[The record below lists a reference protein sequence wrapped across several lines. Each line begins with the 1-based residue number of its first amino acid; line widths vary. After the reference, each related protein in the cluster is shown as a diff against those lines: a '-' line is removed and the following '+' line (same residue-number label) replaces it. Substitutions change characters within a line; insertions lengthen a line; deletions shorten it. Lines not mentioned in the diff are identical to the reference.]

1 MFIRINEE
9 RIRMASIGSFEN
21 KGKSAVTGSWYLDI
35 KISGRLKSFTFK
47 TEERLNEVVAYLDK
61 VLKVEVV

>member
-9 RIRMASIGSFEN
+9 RIKASSIGAFES
-21 KGKSAVTGSWYLDI
+21 KGKSVHTKKFYLDI
-35 KISGRLKSFTFK
+35 KISGKVKSFTFD
-47 TEERLNEVVAYLDK
+47 TEERLAEVVGYLDK

>member
-9 RIRMASIGSFEN
+9 RQKASSIGAFES
-21 KGKSAVTGSWYLDI
+21 KGKSVHTTKWYLDI
-35 KISGRLKSFTFK
+35 KISGNVKSFTFD
-47 TEERLNEVVAYLDK
+47 TEERLAEVVGYLDK